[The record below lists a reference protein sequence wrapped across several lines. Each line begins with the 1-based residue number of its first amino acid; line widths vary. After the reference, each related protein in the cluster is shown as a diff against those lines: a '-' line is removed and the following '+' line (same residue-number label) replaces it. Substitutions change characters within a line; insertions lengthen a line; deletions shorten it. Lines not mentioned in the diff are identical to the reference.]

1 MIVEY
6 CPFQNLKEFIKLN
19 HNRIKEKVIAPIIH
33 SIVSGIAYLHRHGI
47 CHRDIKPE
55 NILFNPKSGEL
66 KIIDF
71 GIAKMCKY
79 TNQRLEMW
87 TNTGTLHFKAPEMF
101 NGSYNEII
109 DMWAVGVIAYE
120 MIFKKY
126 PFDNE
131 YVCNTIT
138 AICEEEPEYDST
150 DVSPFL
156 LQFIKRCLTKDPFK
170 RLTSA

>member
-6 CPFQNLKEFIKLN
+6 CPFITLKEFIKSNPYKL
-19 HNRIKEKVIAPIIH
+19 REAVIAPIIY

-55 NILFNPKSGEL
+55 NILFDPKSGEL

-109 DMWAVGVIAYE
+109 DMWALGVITYDMAY
-120 MIFKKY
+120 KKF

-131 YVCNTIT
+131 YVNETIT
-138 AICEEEPEYDST
+138 AICDT
-150 DVSPFL
+150 
-156 LQFIKRCLTKDPFK
+156 
-170 RLTSA
+170 